1 MIFSSIYF
9 LTSVS
14 LYFISFSPAL
24 WFLVFVLVC
33 ASIIISFYWHG
44 HFPFL
49 LFILNGWNFPGPTNS
64 RMIWWRKWGSV
75 RVVFL
80 VSPLSLSLLLLQ
92 SWVVSLKHS
101 TATSV
106 SLHSP
111 CFISFTPSTVPC
123 TIYYQKSQQFPHEVE
138 PPAFWGK
145 IPASTLLLLFSLGS
159 TTGLTPWPSLFFF
172 SNWHDSA
179 NVLFL
184 VCAFFP
190 YYVQVILSLAVFVCL
205 QVFLKM

>member
-9 LTSVS
+9 LISVS

-75 RVVFL
+75 RIVFL

-92 SWVVSLKHS
+92 SWVVSLKYS
-101 TATSV
+101 AATSV

-111 CFISFTPSTVPC
+111 CFISFTPNTVPC

-145 IPASTLLLLFSLGS
+145 YLLVLYCCYFPWDQLQAWLLGLPYSFSA
-159 TTGLTPWPSLFFF
+159 TGMILQTFCFYSVHFSPIMYKLFWAWQFLSVFRFF
-172 SNWHDSA
+172 
-179 NVLFL
+179 
-184 VCAFFP
+184 
-190 YYVQVILSLAVFVCL
+190 
-205 QVFLKM
+205 